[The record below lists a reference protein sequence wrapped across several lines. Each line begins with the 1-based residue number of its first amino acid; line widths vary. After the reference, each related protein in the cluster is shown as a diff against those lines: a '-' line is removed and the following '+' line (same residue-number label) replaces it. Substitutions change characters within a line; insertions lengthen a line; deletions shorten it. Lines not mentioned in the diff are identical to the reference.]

1 MYINGGAFLR
11 YVRPSKCPVCNSE
24 LKIVKLECEKCKTK
38 IEGEFKGC
46 DFCNLTPEEQYF
58 LKIFVK
64 CKGSIK
70 EIEKELDISYPTVK
84 SRLNQLITAL
94 GFEDKQLEDEK
105 KDKKR
110 ERGIILG
117 KLDRGEITSSEAL
130 KELEKLK

>member
-1 MYINGGAFLR
+1 MR

-94 GFEDKQLEDEK
+94 GFEDKELEDEK
-105 KDKKR
+105 KIKKG
-110 ERGIILG
+110 RGGLY
-117 KLDRGEITSSEAL
+117 
-130 KELEKLK
+130 LES

>member
-1 MYINGGAFLR
+1 MK

-24 LKIVKLECEKCKTK
+24 LKIVKLECEKCNTK
-38 IEGEFKGC
+38 IEGDFRGC
-46 DFCNLTPEEQYF
+46 DFCNLTQEEQYF

-94 GFEDKQLEDEK
+94 GFEDKETEEEK
-105 KDKKR
+105 LDKKKSR
-110 ERGIILG
+110 ALILE
-117 KLDRGEITSSEAL
+117 KLDRGEISSTEAL
-130 KELEKLK
+130 KELEKFK

>member
-1 MYINGGAFLR
+1 MYIKGGVFLR

-94 GFEDKQLEDEK
+94 GFEDKELEDEK

-110 ERGIILG
+110 ERDYTW
-117 KLDRGEITSSEAL
+117 KAR
-130 KELEKLK
+130 

>member
-1 MYINGGAFLR
+1 MYIKGGVFLR

-24 LKIVKLECEKCKTK
+24 LKI
-38 IEGEFKGC
+38 
-46 DFCNLTPEEQYF
+46 
-58 LKIFVK
+58 
-64 CKGSIK
+64 
-70 EIEKELDISYPTVK
+70 DISYPTVK

-94 GFEDKQLEDEK
+94 GFEDKELEDEK

-110 ERGIILG
+110 EREIILG